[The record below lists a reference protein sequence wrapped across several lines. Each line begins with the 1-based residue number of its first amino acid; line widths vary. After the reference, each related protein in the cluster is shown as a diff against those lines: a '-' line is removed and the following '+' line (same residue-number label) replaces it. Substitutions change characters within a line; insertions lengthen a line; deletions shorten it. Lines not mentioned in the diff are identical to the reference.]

1 MFGIYHIIFGVNI
14 AVCDFS
20 TCVIEQ
26 ALRDTCLW
34 KLSNKIPIK
43 LTSILFIY
51 DVVPN
56 TSISRWFFVKWNVK
70 YLQEGRFM
78 VDDCLTERIGGLR
91 YLKTKCIDWRNGL
104 MVKNTSCY
112 SGGSSSL
119 PRTHVSC
126 LQLQVLASHD
136 LFWPSGRLYTW
147 SEH

>member
-1 MFGIYHIIFGVNI
+1 MQF
-14 AVCDFS
+14 VCDFS

-26 ALRDTCLW
+26 ALRDACLW

-91 YLKTKCIDWRNGL
+91 YLKTRCIDWEMVRWLRTLLAILEDPVHFPEHMSAACNYKSWHPMIFSGL
-104 MVKNTSCY
+104 LDACTHEVNTN
-112 SGGSSSL
+112 
-119 PRTHVSC
+119 
-126 LQLQVLASHD
+126 
-136 LFWPSGRLYTW
+136 
-147 SEH
+147 